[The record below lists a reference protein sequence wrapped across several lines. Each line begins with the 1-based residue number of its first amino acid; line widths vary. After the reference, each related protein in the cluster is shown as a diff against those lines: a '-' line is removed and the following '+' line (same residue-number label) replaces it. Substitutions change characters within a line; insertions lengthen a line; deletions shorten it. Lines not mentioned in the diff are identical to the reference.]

1 MSDPIPTVPS
11 AFGPFEVTADP
22 LSVDQLAAEVQT
34 AADGAVVTFIGLVRD
49 NHQGKQVIALEYE
62 AYPELAV
69 REMRALGEAVAAQHG
84 LHGIGIRHRTGRLA
98 VGEVS
103 VVIAV
108 AAPHR
113 AAAFAACAD
122 ALDRLKATVPVWKKE
137 WYTDG
142 SAWIGQAAG

>member
-1 MSDPIPTVPS
+1 MSDPIAPAPVY
-11 AFGPFEVTADP
+11 GPFEVTADP
-22 LSVDQLAAEVQT
+22 LSADQLTAEVQT
-34 AADGAVVTFIGLVRD
+34 TADGAVVLFIGLVRD
-49 NHQGKQVIALEYE
+49 NHQGKTVVALEYE

-69 REMRALGEAVAAQHG
+69 REMRALSEAIAAEYG

-103 VVIAV
+103 VIIAV
-108 AAPHR
+108 AAAHR
-113 AAAFAACAD
+113 AEAFAACAE

-142 SAWIGQAAG
+142 SAWIGQGAG